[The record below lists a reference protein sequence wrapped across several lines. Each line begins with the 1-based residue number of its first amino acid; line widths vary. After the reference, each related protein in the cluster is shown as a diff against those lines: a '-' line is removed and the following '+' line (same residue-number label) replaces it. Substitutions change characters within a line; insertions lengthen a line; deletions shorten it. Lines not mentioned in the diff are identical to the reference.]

1 MSSVRNR
8 LGHALRIFGTDGGRV
23 SLPRL
28 QPKSHLRAFLA
39 VLPLIAYRGLA
50 GGMPVLLG
58 LLIAYRW
65 GLTELAAFTVANA
78 MIAVAVIVTDWGAT
92 RALPRNLALLPPG
105 AAVEMLGSANTFRLL
120 IVAVIVVAATV
131 AVAIGFVDRA
141 VAEYLALLFP
151 LCPLSVVATNAVG
164 ERVVAGQTRAVGTAA
179 ALGIVVF
186 GVLAAAVV
194 AAGLGPRSL
203 VAAFVAGKVLEALV
217 LVSKRWWVMALSS
230 RSVRSTALAFW
241 PFSSQMIL
249 GILYS
254 RMAVFTVEQM
264 TTREELGVFSVAT
277 ALNSALLLIPVSMA
291 LLHFPELT
299 RRTREGDVAGVR
311 RIIIR
316 YSITSTA
323 GVALGLLCLLM
334 AAGPLSDGLDV
345 PRESAAFVL
354 TFAAI
359 AFVSSVNAILG
370 FLMQARGQEALA
382 ARLSVVTLSLAIVY
396 QVAALSAWGLW
407 GIVPAVAG
415 AELTSVIVFGSAL
428 LRRRRVT
435 ERL

>member
-1 MSSVRNR
+1 MSPVKLA
-8 LGHALRIFGTDGGRV
+8 LGHASRIFGMDGGRV

-28 QPKSHLRAFLA
+28 QPKSHLRTFLA
-39 VLPLIAYRGLA
+39 ALPLIAYRGLA

-58 LLIAYRW
+58 LTIAYLW

-78 MIAVAVIVTDWGAT
+78 MIAVALIVTDWGAT

-105 AAVEMLGSANTFRLL
+105 GAAEMLGSANTFRLS
-120 IVAVIVVAATV
+120 IVAAMLVAAGV
-131 AVAIGFVDRA
+131 AAWMGWVDRA
-141 VAEYLALLFP
+141 VAAYAALLFP
-151 LCPLSVVATNAVG
+151 LCPLSVVATNALG
-164 ERVVAGQTRAVGTAA
+164 ERVVVGETRAVGTAA
-179 ALGIVVF
+179 ALGIGVF
-186 GVLAAAVV
+186 ALLGLAVV
-194 AAGLGPRSL
+194 AAGLGPRWL
-203 VAAFVAGKVLEALV
+203 VAAYVAGKALDALV
-217 LVSKRWWVMALSS
+217 LVSRRWWVMALSS
-230 RSVRSTALAFW
+230 RSVMSTARAFW

-249 GILYS
+249 GVLYS

-264 TTREELGVFSVAT
+264 TTREDLGVFSVAT

-299 RRTREGDVAGVR
+299 RQSREGNAAGVR

-316 YSITSTA
+316 YSITSAA
-323 GVALGLLCLLM
+323 GVAAGLVGLGML
-334 AAGPLSDGLDV
+334 ARPLSRGLDI
-345 PRESAAFVL
+345 PQGSAAFVL
-354 TFAAI
+354 TFAAL
-359 AFVSSVNAILG
+359 ALVSIVNTIFG

-415 AELTSVIVFGSAL
+415 AELTTVVIFGCAL
-428 LRRRRVT
+428 LRRRRVGRT
-435 ERL
+435 V